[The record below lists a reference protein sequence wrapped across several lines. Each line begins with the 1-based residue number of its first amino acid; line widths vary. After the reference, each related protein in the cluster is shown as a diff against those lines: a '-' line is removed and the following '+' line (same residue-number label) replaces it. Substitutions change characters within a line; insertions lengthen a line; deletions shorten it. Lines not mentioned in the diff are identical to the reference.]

1 MSGPIRIHPDNPK
14 IFEYQGR
21 PLMLVTATEH
31 YGSVL
36 NRRFDF
42 ACYLADAV
50 DKRMTL
56 TRLFVLFR
64 ELQSPI
70 NPYSPCKPESP
81 DYIAPF
87 PRTGGGTA
95 LDGQPKYDLDQWNP
109 EFFDR
114 LHRFLSLAQ
123 DCGIIV
129 EVTLLSNSYEE
140 NIWALNPLHADNNIN
155 GLPRIPAPEYMSRR
169 HPALF
174 ERQLLHVR
182 KIVEETNRYDNIFYE
197 ICNEPGGAHPDS
209 PQFPTPDEVDDW
221 QRAIAAA
228 IRETEAGLPKQ
239 HLIAGQE
246 AFTWAPWEQTSTRS
260 FRDFPIDIV
269 NMHPLPNTTY
279 DGKGYDMGQFM
290 TKELKLK
297 AVRDFCLATYHEP
310 KPLNY
315 DEDNAAS
322 QYREP
327 GGWTVHRK
335 RAWTTLMCGCHYDY
349 IDFSIV
355 VGREAGTPE
364 SQAGIRSWMKHLSEF
379 VHTIDLVRA
388 RPVQGLLTEQPQHT
402 LESVL
407 AVEGEDYCIYLADAR
422 EVTDPGSG
430 DPIDGRLALELPAGE
445 YQVSCYSPVTGMSSP
460 ALSVSGDA
468 VSFALP
474 RFTHDLV
481 VRFTRC

>member
-1 MSGPIRIHPDNPK
+1 MAPIHIHPDNPK
-14 IFEYQGR
+14 IFEYRGK

-42 ACYLADAV
+42 EHYLTDAAE
-50 DKRMTL
+50 KKMTL

-64 ELQSPI
+64 ELQSAR
-70 NPYSPCKPESP
+70 NPYSPCKPEST

-87 PRTGGGTA
+87 PRTGPGFA
-95 LDGQPKYDLDQWNP
+95 LDAQPQYDLDRWNP
-109 EFFDR
+109 EFFER

-123 DCGIIV
+123 DYGIIV
-129 EVTLLSNSYEE
+129 EVTLFSNTYGDS
-140 NIWALNPLHADNNIN
+140 IWELNPLHPANNVN
-155 GLPRIPAPEYMSRR
+155 DLPVIAWQDYMSLR
-169 HPALF
+169 HPQYFA
-174 ERQLLHVR
+174 RQAAHAR

-197 ICNEPGGAHPDS
+197 ICNEPGGAHPDGLQHPS
-209 PQFPTPDEVDDW
+209 PDEVDDW
-221 QRAIAAA
+221 QRALAGV

-246 AFTWAPWEQTSTRS
+246 AFTWGDWEQTSTRS

-279 DGKGYDMGQFM
+279 DGKAYDMGQFM
-290 TKELKLK
+290 MKELKLR
-297 AVRDFCLATYHEP
+297 AVRDYCLATWHEP

-349 IDFSIV
+349 IDFSLIC
-355 VGREAGTPE
+355 GQEAGTPE
-364 SQAGIRSWMKHLSEF
+364 SRAGIRTWMKHLSEF

-388 RPVQGLLTEQPQHT
+388 RPLPGLLSEQPPHT

-407 AVEGEDYCIYLADAR
+407 AVAGEDYCVYLADAR
-422 EVTDPGSG
+422 ELTEPGCG
-430 DPIDGRLALELPAGE
+430 EPIQGCISLELPAGE
-445 YQVSCYSPVTGMSSP
+445 YQVSCFSPVTGMSSP
-460 ALSVSGDA
+460 ALAIGGGAFSIK
-468 VSFALP
+468 LP
-474 RFTHDLV
+474 VFRHDIV
-481 VRFTRC
+481 VRFK